1 MPQCQILFRFH
12 QLFTLFHFVCRE
24 LSCSLLNST
33 MLKTHARPYEIYVL
47 RRYKGTQFSL
57 LGDYIVQPLTYTVL
71 TLVYWYNSKFHTN
84 DTCTNWS
91 KNHVIL
97 QKIG

>member
-1 MPQCQILFRFH
+1 MNAGTPNINKVSPAIYLISLC
-12 QLFTLFHFVCRE
+12 
-24 LSCSLLNST
+24 LSRAV
-33 MLKTHARPYEIYVL
+33 MLPTKAYEMYVL